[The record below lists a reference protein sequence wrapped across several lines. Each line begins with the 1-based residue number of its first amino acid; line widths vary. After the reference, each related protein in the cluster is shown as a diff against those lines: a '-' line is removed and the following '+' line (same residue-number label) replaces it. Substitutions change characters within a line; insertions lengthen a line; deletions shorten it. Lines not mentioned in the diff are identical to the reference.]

1 MPQALRT
8 MEKNRA
14 SLQGIWQEYFD
25 KFDAAEA
32 TRTALQDPDRFR
44 IVALFSAFVEH
55 ANYHAPDDPVRTRLT
70 YGASVLAPS
79 TAGGHIELYI
89 LLISEILDHDAQI
102 ANMLLNKVLGLL
114 REHELVAWSRID
126 TIWLVSDCGPHF
138 RSYESAAHYLY
149 TLVRKLQVKVHILYL
164 GEQHGKGA
172 CDRLFGWCNTWVPAY
187 LQQHPVHGIDN
198 LVSAYQCGSANMMQQ
213 DPAGAKFLVRIFD
226 PGQVRPSSRF
236 ALVCSSLKISRT
248 YSLSARVNRF
258 AASGVTICNNVF
270 SDLVADQALGSW
282 SVEETLAQEPESW
295 RRGFYDKPR
304 SWELEGPK
312 AGDKTDLTR
321 KFATQRPRKTTKLEL
336 CPTQNEALRRSY
348 LQRHA
353 I

>member
-1 MPQALRT
+1 
-8 MEKNRA
+8 
-14 SLQGIWQEYFD
+14 
-25 KFDAAEA
+25 
-32 TRTALQDPDRFR
+32 
-44 IVALFSAFVEH
+44 
-55 ANYHAPDDPVRTRLT
+55 
-70 YGASVLAPS
+70 
-79 TAGGHIELYI
+79 
-89 LLISEILDHDAQI
+89 
-102 ANMLLNKVLGLL
+102 MLLNQVLGLL

-172 CDRLFGWCNTWVPAY
+172 CDRLFGWCNTWVQAY

-198 LVSAYQCGSANMMQQ
+198 LVSAYQAGSANMMQQ

-236 ALVCSSLKISRT
+236 SLVCASLKISRT

-282 SVEETLAQEPESW
+282 SVEETVSPEPESW

-321 KFATQRPRKTTKLEL
+321 KFATQKDHQIGAMPNPKRSIEEKLSAKARNL
-336 CPTQNEALRRSY
+336 SRMAAKRRRRQATLGRTSGNARSSSSSSSTSSSSSSS
-348 LQRHA
+348 QR
-353 I
+353 